1 MLLLQ
6 VQNTVDVDS
15 DIVLRDGGLLGDV
28 DGDLL
33 EALDVLDSVE
43 DWDEEVEAGLEDCVV
58 FTHPLD
64 YLNSSFSLTFWSKR

>member
-1 MLLLQ
+1 MFLLQ
-6 VQNTVDVDS
+6 VQDTVDVDGDVILS
-15 DIVLRDGGLLGDV
+15 NGRLLGDV

-64 YLNSSFSLTFWSKR
+64 YLICHSVC